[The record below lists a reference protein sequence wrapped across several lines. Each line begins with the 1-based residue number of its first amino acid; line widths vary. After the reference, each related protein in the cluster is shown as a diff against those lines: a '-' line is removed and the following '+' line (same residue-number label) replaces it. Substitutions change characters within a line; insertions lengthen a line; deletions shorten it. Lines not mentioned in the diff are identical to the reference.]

1 MGGLPPLL
9 EQYVKLRDQYAEYVL
24 LFQVGDFFEAFGEDA
39 ERLSKL
45 LNITLTHKASKDF
58 STPMAGIPVRAAETH
73 IERLLK
79 LGQRIAVAE
88 QVEDPSSA
96 KGLVD
101 RAVTQLITPG
111 TVALE
116 DILRGEENFLA
127 SVASGDGYAMA
138 LLDVSTGEFRCC
150 QVSSRGALYD
160 ELARYRPAEVLL
172 APELEQNQTFM
183 QEFNARF
190 PIMRSSTS
198 FALPDAERAL
208 TAQFGAPP
216 SVLETTALRRVCG
229 AVLEYASRVLEHPNL
244 PSVRRVQRYDPG
256 AQMRLDEAALRAL
269 EVFAPLSPTAPESAT
284 LFGALNHTRTAP
296 GRRRLKAWL
305 RAPLL
310 DAHLIFE
317 RLEAVQTL
325 YRDSETRQ
333 AIRAALY
340 RAHDLERLATRVAM
354 QRANARDLNALLRTL
369 ELIPELLA
377 LLEPLPARLLR
388 DLQTRLDPISHAA
401 EIVRAA
407 LIETPPLRLTEGG
420 FVRDGFDAELDEY
433 RRRALQGRSWIA
445 QLELSERARTG
456 INGLK
461 VGYNSVF
468 GYYLEI
474 TNPHKHLIPED
485 YRAVATLKDRMRFTR
500 PDLREKEREVLHF
513 EERAQ
518 AREYTVF
525 LELRTQLSAQTERLQ
540 LLSSAIADLDVLSNL
555 AEIAANRHYVLP
567 TLLETGEIRIVEA
580 RHAVVE
586 TAIEN
591 FVPNDVTLSDSSRI
605 CLITGPNMS
614 GKSTFLRQT
623 ALIAL
628 MAQIGSFV
636 PAKSAQLRIFDRIFT
651 RIGASD
657 DLAGGAST
665 FMVEMRELAHI
676 LHGVSERSLVILD
689 EIGRGTGTYDGLA
702 IAQAAI
708 EFLSQ
713 TKAAVLFATHYFELT
728 KLETS
733 LSGVTNLHVA
743 AEEEAQN
750 GLRFYHQ
757 VMPGA
762 ASKSYGVHV
771 AQLAGLPPSVTTR
784 ASAILRSLEQSAA
797 DTAQSVSGQILEL
810 DIGRLTPLMALGL
823 LEKLQGQLKNKST
836 NLE

>member
-1 MGGLPPLL
+1 VALKGTGAGTLPPLL
-9 EQYVKLRDQYAEYVL
+9 EQYVALRDQYAEYVL

-58 STPMAGIPVRAAETH
+58 TTPMAGIPIRAAETH

-88 QVEDPSSA
+88 QVEDPSQA

-127 SVASGDGYAMA
+127 SVAAGDGYALA
-138 LLDVSTGEFRCC
+138 LLDVSTGEFKCA

-160 ELARYRPAEVLL
+160 ELSRYRPAEVLL
-172 APELEQNQTFM
+172 APELEANSTFM
-183 QEFNARF
+183 TEFNSRF
-190 PIMRSSTS
+190 SVMRSSAS
-198 FALPDAERAL
+198 FEHPEKALM
-208 TAQFGAPP
+208 AQFGAVP
-216 SVLETTALRRVCG
+216 SLLETAALQKACG
-229 AVLEYASRVLEHPNL
+229 AVLEYASRVLERL
-244 PSVRRVQRYDPG
+244 PAVRRVQRYDPG
-256 AQMRLDEAALRAL
+256 AQMRLDEAALRSL
-269 EVFAPLSPTAPESAT
+269 EVFQPLSPTAPESAT
-284 LFGALNHTRTAP
+284 LFGALNDTRTAP

-310 DAHLIFE
+310 DAGLITE
-317 RLEAVQTL
+317 RLEAVEAF
-325 YRDSETRQ
+325 YRDSETRK

-340 RAHDLERLATRVAM
+340 RAADLERLATRVAM
-354 QRANARDLNALLRTL
+354 QRANARDLVALLRTL
-369 ELIPELLA
+369 ELIPELKS
-377 LLEPLPARLLR
+377 LLEPLPERLLR
-388 DLQTRLDPISHAA
+388 DLQSRLDPIVHAA
-401 EIVRAA
+401 ELVQAA

-433 RRRALQGRSWIA
+433 RARALEGRTWIA
-445 QLELSERARTG
+445 RLEASERSRTG
-456 INGLK
+456 IGNLK
-461 VGYNSVF
+461 VGYNNVF
-468 GYYLEI
+468 GYYLEV
-474 TNPHKHLIPED
+474 TASHKHLVPED

-525 LELRTQLSAQTERLQ
+525 LELRGQLAAQTERLQ
-540 LLSSAIADLDVLSNL
+540 LLSGALADLDVLCNL
-555 AEIAANRHYVLP
+555 AEIAATRNYVRP
-567 TLLETGEIRIVEA
+567 VLLERGDVQLLEA

-586 TAIEN
+586 TSNPN
-591 FVPNDVTLSDSSRI
+591 FVPNDFSATASSRI
-605 CLITGPNMS
+605 SLITGPNMS

-623 ALIAL
+623 ALVAL
-628 MAQIGSFV
+628 LAQIGSFV
-636 PAKSAQLRIFDRIFT
+636 PAKSAEVRIFDRIFT

-665 FMVEMRELAHI
+665 FMVEMRELAQI
-676 LHGVSERSLVILD
+676 LHGVSENSLVILD

-708 EFLSQ
+708 EFLSS
-713 TKAAVLFATHYFELT
+713 TKAVVLFATHYFELT
-728 KLETS
+728 QLETS
-733 LSGVTNLHVA
+733 LSGVCNLHVA
-743 AEEEAQN
+743 AQEEAQH

-757 VMPGA
+757 VLPGA

-771 AQLAGLPPSVTTR
+771 AQLAGLPPSVTAR
-784 ASAILRSLEQSAA
+784 AEAVLRSLEGMASDRVSQVSAA
-797 DTAQSVSGQILEL
+797 LLAVDV
-810 DIGRLTPLMALGL
+810 GRLTPLEALGL
-823 LEKLQGQLKNKST
+823 LEQWQKKLHG
-836 NLE
+836 